1 VRSVT
6 TRDPHFF
13 RPPSARCSSVRS
25 APRAP
30 SAHCSSAGRP
40 SRSSRPHWRPSRT
53 SRPHCRPSR
62 PSRPPA
68 ARRGPPVR
76 CRGLLQGLPS
86 VYSSS
91 SSSIPAVR
99 RRGRGFLVAAPL
111 SAPLSACYLLGALQ
125 HKQQSKQQSIDW

>member
-13 RPPSARCSSVRS
+13 RPPPARCSSVRS
-25 APRAP
+25 VPCVR
-30 SAHCSSAGRP
+30 RP
-40 SRSSRPHWRPSRT
+40 PIA
-53 SRPHCRPSR
+53 
-62 PSRPPA
+62 RPPA

-76 CRGLLQGLPS
+76 TAAHRGPPVRRPPVAVLQLAARCGPAVRRRGLLQGLPS

-99 RRGRGFLVAAPL
+99 RRGCGFLVAAPL

-125 HKQQSKQQSIDW
+125 HKQQSID